1 MKKVKLALVIG
12 DTEYQRRFIS
22 CLMNHYQ
29 TELEIH
35 EYSSLAQW
43 LDHEADDCD
52 MMIVSGCDENQQLH
66 EIQKEKGMPMIYL
79 EDEEREADGI
89 LHEKYSTDSEGEIVF
104 VAKYQEVNRIVDE
117 ILKHIGEEISS
128 VKKTGEI
135 PQKARI
141 IGVYS
146 LAENEYQLPMA
157 VTLASIMSEEEKTL
171 VIDLQEN
178 SGASQILER
187 EEAMGLEELFV
198 MSESNQFSTAR
209 MRSCIGHVD
218 KVDFV
223 YPAENTECFC
233 EIGAASYLKIIQTII
248 QEMEYQVIILNFGSR
263 FQGFFEILNHC
274 QEIYLL
280 KGSGGL
286 YQWREYEFFEELKN
300 KGYTTAYERIQ
311 RIEVP
316 VLSTM
321 ITSYERLIEQW
332 KWNEFGDMIRRR
344 IPMRSGGM
352 QVG

>member
-1 MKKVKLALVIG
+1 MKKIKLALAIG
-12 DTEYQRRFIS
+12 DKEYQKRFVN

-29 TELEIH
+29 TELEIY
-35 EYSSLAQW
+35 EYSSLKHW
-43 LDHEADDCD
+43 MDNIADQCNLV
-52 MMIVSGCDENQQLH
+52 IVSDCDENEQLQD
-66 EIQKEKGMPMIYL
+66 IQKVKGMPMIYL
-79 EDEEREADGI
+79 EDEESETDLL
-89 LHEKYSTDSEGEIVF
+89 LHEKYNQNSNSEIVF
-104 VAKYQEVNRIVDE
+104 VEKYQEVNRIVDE
-117 ILKHIGEEISS
+117 IMKHIGEEITS

-157 VTLASIMSEEEKTL
+157 VTLASIMSEKEKTL

-178 SGASQILER
+178 SGASQILKRDES
-187 EEAMGLEELFV
+187 MGLEEMLV

-233 EIGAASYLKIIQTII
+233 EIGASSYLRIVQTMI
-248 QEMEYQVIILNFGSR
+248 QEMEYQVIVLNFGSR
-263 FQGFFEILNHC
+263 FQGFFEVLNHC

-280 KGSGGL
+280 KGRGGL

-300 KGYTTAYERIQ
+300 KGYTMAYERIQ
-311 RIEVP
+311 KIELP
-316 VLSTM
+316 ILSTM

-332 KWNEFGDMIRRR
+332 KWNEFGDMIRRE
-344 IPMRSGGM
+344 IPRRSGGM